1 MRSGMVAQGPEV
13 AAFEEE
19 FAQHFVAGRPTVA
32 VNSGTAG
39 LHLGLLAAG
48 VGPGDEVI
56 VPSFTFAATGNAVA
70 LTGASP
76 VFADIEPASFSLDPD
91 AVAAAITPRTR
102 GIMPVHLYGH
112 PARMRELRA

>member
-1 MRSGMVAQGPEV
+1 DFIPAARPVIGDAEREAVDAVLRSGMLAQGSDV
-13 AAFEEE
+13 ASFEEE
-19 FAQHFVAGRPTVA
+19 FSRALLDGRPTAA

-56 VPSFTFAATGNAVA
+56 VPSFTFAATANAVA

-76 VFADIEPASFSLDPD
+76 VFADIELAHYCLDPQH
-91 AVAAAITPRTR
+91 VA
-102 GIMPVHLYGH
+102 
-112 PARMRELRA
+112 EL